1 MGKKRRPKPH
11 EQDFFNFTR
20 DNDLHLLNEF
30 TTPTRIH
37 PNCPASNSIIDLTFL
52 NRRAAD
58 AWPNFNFEVES
69 QDSEHS
75 VGSDHMAVTWTLT
88 PFTTPDQNESDDPDT
103 GNKSSYVIDPAL
115 HEDWVSGFSHALEQE
130 DLPSDPIMAEDA
142 DRGHGSD
149 SLLDHEV
156 VRWETPRPHAPPSNP
171 PPTVVS
177 PRTQF
182 EKPENFA
189 HQFFR
194 DSSSPNISLEPLG
207 VPNHPK
213 RPFQP
218 ITTEEIIASLK
229 QTSNRSA
236 PGAFG
241 ANYCLLKWAFYS
253 HSDIFTRLF
262 NCCLWTG
269 YHPTCLGNTIISPIP
284 KPRRTDMSHP
294 KNYRPIALLETL
306 SKLLEKVITKRLI
319 HEAGAHNLIPHS
331 QFGGR
336 DMTSCTDAGL
346 CMTHD
351 IRTCWAQKKEV
362 TLLTLDV
369 SGYFNNVD
377 HARLIYTLDRLGYSD
392 QICNWLRSYLT
403 SRTAQFRVDGTLCP
417 QLQLPSVGVPQGSP
431 LSPVLSSL
439 YSIPL
444 LAASSDPQAHSFAYV
459 DDFTILAYSRSH
471 QENITIIQD
480 IITRI
485 NNNARKLGLE
495 FELPKSELIHFIR
508 PYSKCN
514 SNPTL
519 TISDSGTD
527 VVIHPLDVIRWLG
540 FYLDRK
546 LNFKEHVK
554 NMATRAL
561 GTIAGLRMLANTVR
575 GLSIRHARYSV
586 QVVACYRS

>member
-1 MGKKRRPKPH
+1 MPPIKSPTDGSVATHPVRKA
-11 EQDFFNFTR
+11 E
-20 DNDLHLLNEF
+20 HL
-30 TTPTRIH
+30 
-37 PNCPASNSIIDLTFL
+37 
-52 NRRAAD
+52 
-58 AWPNFNFEVES
+58 
-69 QDSEHS
+69 
-75 VGSDHMAVTWTLT
+75 
-88 PFTTPDQNESDDPDT
+88 
-103 GNKSSYVIDPAL
+103 
-115 HEDWVSGFSHALEQE
+115 
-130 DLPSDPIMAEDA
+130 
-142 DRGHGSD
+142 
-149 SLLDHEV
+149 
-156 VRWETPRPHAPPSNP
+156 
-171 PPTVVS
+171 
-177 PRTQF
+177 
-182 EKPENFA
+182 A
-189 HQFFR
+189 HQFFH

-207 VPNHPK
+207 VPSHPK
-213 RPFQP
+213 HPFQP

-241 ANYCLLKWAFYS
+241 MNYRLLKWAFYS
-253 HSDIFTRLF
+253 QPDVFTRLF
-262 NCCLWTG
+262 NCCLRIG
-269 YHPTCLGNTIISPIP
+269 YHPTCLRNTVISPIP
-284 KPRRTDMSHP
+284 KPRHTNMSHP

-306 SKLLEKVITKRLI
+306 SKLLEKVITKCLI

-331 QFGGR
+331 QFGGCN
-336 DMTSCTDAGL
+336 MTSCTDAGL

-392 QICNWLRSYLT
+392 QICNWLWSYLT
-403 SRTAQFRVDGTLCP
+403 SHTAQFRVDGTLCP
-417 QLQLPSVGVPQGSP
+417 QLQLPLVGAPQGSL

-444 LAASSDPQAHSFAYV
+444 LAASSDPQAHSFAYI
-459 DDFTILAYSRSH
+459 DDFTILAYSHSH

-485 NNNARKLGLE
+485 NNNACKLGLE

-508 PYSKCN
+508 PHSKCN

-519 TISDSGTD
+519 TISNSGTD
-527 VVIHPLDVIRWLG
+527 VVIHPCDVIRWLG

-561 GTIAGLRMLANTVR
+561 GTIASLRMLAN
-575 GLSIRHARYSV
+575 SI
-586 QVVACYRS
+586 